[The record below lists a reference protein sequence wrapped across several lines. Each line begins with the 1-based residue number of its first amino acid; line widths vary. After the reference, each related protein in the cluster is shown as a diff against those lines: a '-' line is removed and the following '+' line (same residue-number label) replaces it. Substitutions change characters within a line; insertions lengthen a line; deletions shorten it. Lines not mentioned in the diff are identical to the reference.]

1 VHTQHN
7 ESTGLAPCVVG
18 VDFGTLS
25 GRAVVVRVSDG
36 AELGVAEHPYRHAVL
51 DRELPGGTSLP
62 PDWALQVPSDYVD
75 VLRTA
80 VPEALARAGVRPEQV
95 IGIGTDFTAC
105 TVLPVLADGTP
116 LCELP
121 EYTARPHAYVK
132 LWRHHAAQGQADRIN
147 ALAAERKEPWLQRY
161 GGKISSEWEFAKA
174 LQVLEEDSEIY
185 HRMERWVEA
194 ADWIVW
200 QLCGT
205 YVRNAC
211 TAGYKGQYQ
220 DGAYPSRDYLAALR
234 PDFADFVTD
243 KLDQPI
249 GELGS
254 LAGRLT
260 AEAAAWTGLPEGI
273 AVCVGNVDA
282 HVTAPAAGAVEP
294 GRMVAIMGTSTC
306 HVMSSDQQG
315 TVPGMCGV
323 VDGGIL
329 PGLWGYE
336 AGQSGVGD
344 IFGWFVRTGFPAEY
358 AKEAAALGRDPHE
371 HLTALAAEQEVG
383 EHGLIALDWHS
394 GNRSVLVDHE
404 LSGVVVGLTLS
415 TRPEDV
421 YRALLEATAF
431 GTRTIM
437 DAFEAA
443 GVPVEELIIA
453 GGLTKN
459 ALLMQIYADITRRP
473 LSVIGSTQGPALG
486 AAMHAAVA
494 AGAHADIR
502 AAARAMGKVHRNV
515 HLPDP
520 DRAAAYERLYA
531 EYRLLHD
538 HFGRGANEVMHRL
551 RRIRAQASAQPAPAA
566 NARPRSA

>member
-1 VHTQHN
+1 MRVNADNRGQQPQPETY
-7 ESTGLAPCVVG
+7 VVG
-18 VDFGTLS
+18 IDYGTLS

-36 AELGVAEHPYRHAVL
+36 AELAAAEHPYTHAVL
-51 DRELPGGTSLP
+51 DRQLPDGTVLP
-62 PDWALQVPSDYVD
+62 PDWALQVPSDYID
-75 VLRTA
+75 VLRIA
-80 VPEALARAGVRPEQV
+80 VPEAVARAGVRPEQV

-121 EYTARPHAYVK
+121 EYTSRPHAYVK
-132 LWRHHAAQGQADRIN
+132 LWRHHAAQAQADRITD
-147 ALAAERKEPWLQRY
+147 LAVERKEPWIKRY

-174 LQVLEEDSEIY
+174 LQLLEEDPEIY
-185 HRMERWVEA
+185 GRTERWIEA

-200 QLCGT
+200 RLSGT
-205 YVRNAC
+205 YLRNAC
-211 TAGYKGQYQ
+211 TAGYKGQFQ
-220 DGAYPSRDYLAALR
+220 DGVYPSPEYLAALN
-234 PDFADFVTD
+234 PGFADFVTD
-243 KLDQPI
+243 KLEHPI
-249 GELGS
+249 GQLGDR
-254 LAGRLT
+254 AGGLT

-282 HVTAPAAGAVEP
+282 HVTAPAATAVEP

-306 HVMSSDQQG
+306 HVMSSDQWAE
-315 TVPGMCGV
+315 VPGMCGV

-344 IFGWFVRTGFPAEY
+344 IFGWFVRTGFPASY
-358 AKEAAALGRDPHE
+358 AEEAAALGRDPHE
-371 HLTALAAEQEVG
+371 HLTALAAEQAVG
-383 EHGLIALDWHS
+383 EHGLIALDWQS
-394 GNRSVLVDHE
+394 GNRSVLVDHD

-431 GTRTIM
+431 GTRTIIETFT
-437 DAFEAA
+437 AS

-459 ALLMQIYADITRRP
+459 ALLMQIYADVTRLP
-473 LSVIGSTQGPALG
+473 LGVIDSAQGPALG
-486 AAMHAAVA
+486 SAMHAAVA
-494 AGAHADIR
+494 AGAYPDIR
-502 AAARAMGKVHRNV
+502 AAARAMGKARPAVY
-515 HLPDP
+515 LPDP
-520 DRAAAYERLYA
+520 ERAAAYDRLFA

-538 HFGRGANEVMHRL
+538 YFGRGTNEVMHRL
-551 RRIRAQASAQPAPAA
+551 RRIRAEVSAS
-566 NARPRSA
+566 S

>member
-1 VHTQHN
+1 MNADNRGQQPQPETY
-7 ESTGLAPCVVG
+7 VVG
-18 VDFGTLS
+18 IDYGTLS

-36 AELGVAEHPYRHAVL
+36 AELAAAEHPYTHAVL
-51 DRELPGGTSLP
+51 DRQLPDGTVLP
-62 PDWALQVPSDYVD
+62 PDWALQVPSDYID
-75 VLRTA
+75 VLRIA
-80 VPEALARAGVRPEQV
+80 VPEAVARAGVRPEQV

-121 EYTARPHAYVK
+121 EYTSRPHAYVK
-132 LWRHHAAQGQADRIN
+132 LWRHHAAQAQADRITD
-147 ALAAERKEPWLQRY
+147 LAVERKEPWIKRY

-174 LQVLEEDSEIY
+174 LQLLEEDPEIY
-185 HRMERWVEA
+185 GRTERWIEA

-200 QLCGT
+200 RLSGT
-205 YVRNAC
+205 YLRNAC
-211 TAGYKGQYQ
+211 TAGYKGQFQ
-220 DGAYPSRDYLAALR
+220 DGVYPSPEYLAALN
-234 PDFADFVTD
+234 PGFADFVSD
-243 KLDQPI
+243 KLEHPI
-249 GELGS
+249 GQLGDR
-254 LAGRLT
+254 AGGLT

-282 HVTAPAAGAVEP
+282 HVTAPAATAVEP

-306 HVMSSDQQG
+306 HVMSSDQWAE
-315 TVPGMCGV
+315 VPGMCGV

-344 IFGWFVRTGFPAEY
+344 IFGWFVRTGFPASY
-358 AKEAAALGRDPHE
+358 AEEAAALGRDPHE
-371 HLTALAAEQEVG
+371 HLTALAAEQAVG
-383 EHGLIALDWHS
+383 EHGLIALDWQS
-394 GNRSVLVDHE
+394 GNRSVLVDHD

-431 GTRTIM
+431 GTRTIIETFT
-437 DAFEAA
+437 AS

-459 ALLMQIYADITRRP
+459 ALLMQIYADVTRLP
-473 LSVIGSTQGPALG
+473 LGVIDSAQGPALG
-486 AAMHAAVA
+486 SAMHAAVA
-494 AGAHADIR
+494 AGAYPDIR
-502 AAARAMGKVHRNV
+502 AAARAMGKARPAVY
-515 HLPDP
+515 LPDP
-520 DRAAAYERLYA
+520 ERAAAYDRLFA

-538 HFGRGANEVMHRL
+538 YFGRGTNEVMHRL
-551 RRIRAQASAQPAPAA
+551 RRIRAEVSAS
-566 NARPRSA
+566 S